1 MSLYKTLL
9 SYGKTVLFNY
19 LKSTGVKQQFRTVQS
34 AASYLSKNYS
44 EDKLRNLN
52 SFTKRYL
59 SERFSSL
66 NLSEMKVALR
76 FMKLNQRPLDNDEI
90 STIART
96 LLRRDH
102 QDNRLRLENKFKA
115 YFKAQDD
122 ERTNEAM
129 KTFTNL
135 YVHEESPVDKEFEEN
150 VINRSDD
157 KHIDL

>member
-115 YFKAQDD
+115 YFKAQD
-122 ERTNEAM
+122 
-129 KTFTNL
+129 
-135 YVHEESPVDKEFEEN
+135 P
-150 VINRSDD
+150 
-157 KHIDL
+157 